1 MKSFYRYLI
10 PSVIASVLLSTYA
23 LIDGIFIG
31 QKIGDIGLSSINL
44 AWPITSFIQCI
55 GLALGLSA
63 GIYISYMRGIKEYEK
78 MAKMKLTVIIVILIL
93 SIIIGIILLLS
104 CKQIL
109 ILFGAEG
116 QALTYAY
123 DYIKIILLGSS
134 FQMLGSALLPLLKNS
149 GKVKTAA
156 IASISSILT
165 NLVLDY
171 FFIYSLDYD
180 LKGAALASVIA
191 QGVAFLIT
199 IIAYR
204 GEFHGISFSKEVF
217 KELFFKALAPFLL
230 NFSYSVIII
239 ITNALCLHYS
249 SIEAVASYTLLSYL
263 LYIISAISTG
273 ISDSIQPL
281 FSYHYALKD
290 IKTNIKMLKKC
301 LLISFSISVVTS
313 LLFYLFRN
321 NLADLYNLSATSR
334 SLYYDGLIFY
344 LIGFL
349 FVSFIKVTSSYL
361 YSIDDKIKSNILILL
376 EPLVLTLLYGIICG
390 EIFGISGIWISF
402 LAIQITLFIISL
414 TLLFL
419 NTKQLKEKIS

>member
-1 MKSFYRYLI
+1 MTDTKALDIDLSLKKNNVDEFFYNLSENPNGFKNKDFRYTLSLIYQLVEDEFEGIFLSPNSPVRNTDFYLI
-10 PSVIASVLLSTYA
+10 NDGTESNPKLSFFVTPTNNFQFY
-23 LIDGIFIG
+23 LKSKGSMFRFSSKEVNGQIG
-31 QKIGDIGLSSINL
+31 
-44 AWPITSFIQCI
+44 
-55 GLALGLSA
+55 
-63 GIYISYMRGIKEYEK
+63 YIM
-78 MAKMKLTVIIVILIL
+78 
-93 SIIIGIILLLS
+93 
-104 CKQIL
+104 
-109 ILFGAEG
+109 
-116 QALTYAY
+116 
-123 DYIKIILLGSS
+123 
-134 FQMLGSALLPLLKNS
+134 PLD
-149 GKVKTAA
+149 
-156 IASISSILT
+156 
-165 NLVLDY
+165 LVLDY
-171 FFIYSLDYD
+171 FLIYSLDYD

-191 QGVAFLIT
+191 QGVAFLIA

-217 KELFFKALAPFLL
+217 KELFIKALAPFLL
-230 NFSYSVIII
+230 NFSYSIIII

-273 ISDSIQPL
+273 VSDSIQPL